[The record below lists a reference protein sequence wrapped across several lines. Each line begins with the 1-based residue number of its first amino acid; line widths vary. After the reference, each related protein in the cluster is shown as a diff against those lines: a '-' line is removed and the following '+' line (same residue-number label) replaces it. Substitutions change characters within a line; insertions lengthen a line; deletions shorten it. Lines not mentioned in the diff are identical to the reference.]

1 MNRYQRVSQGFRLF
15 FGSMI
20 IHPSFCQRGGNFGT
34 DLWQNRRYEGA
45 SGRAVEMAFAIGILI
60 LVIAATTI
68 VGAIVLS
75 FMAAIDP
82 YGPVDERTKA
92 RDGRASTHRDAADRF
107 RAHHSTARYGSAPSL
122 PSTIG

>member
-1 MNRYQRVSQGFRLF
+1 VAILVQTCGR
-15 FGSMI
+15 I
-20 IHPSFCQRGGNFGT
+20 
-34 DLWQNRRYEGA
+34 GA
-45 SGRAVEMAFAIGILI
+45 IKALLGEVEMAFAIGILI

-82 YGPVDERTKA
+82 YGPVDECTKA